1 MRETG
6 VTPMERKAWIDY
18 NFDADFIDAGELIM
32 SESNGTNPTG
42 EAFFTIPNSLTPGRV
57 TRLRVGVS
65 EGGTTLTPDKARS
78 GCFEDYGIEIGLDL
92 VPPTIRLNGPS
103 VYRVQRNTS
112 YVDPGVI
119 ATDNREGDISARFEM
134 SSNIDMTQVGV
145 YKARYWVKD
154 LYGNVSDTIER
165 TIQVEVNQVGP
176 SVTLVGADTIR
187 MEVRS
192 PYVELG
198 ATAVDNVGN
207 NITSRIARIGM
218 VDTANIGIYYV
229 NYSVNDAFGYTGEKT
244 RVVIVRKTSKPTI
257 SSITSNG
264 IWKHQI
270 FTPYL
275 NAQGI
280 LPRDGFFPVDQ
291 LTITRVGSVNES
303 VPGSYTVQYT
313 ACDPIGNCSD
323 PFLLQV
329 DVQDTVPPVVTLL
342 GPNPLIVDVY
352 NDNFEDPGISAS
364 DNYFSSNS
372 LIRITQRNVNT
383 NKLGTYN
390 ITYIVKDGSG
400 NTTTLVR
407 TVNIV
412 DRVAP
417 TIEVLGGSPYDQPRF
432 KDFVDPGIRIIDN
445 YDSESEL
452 RATLVVTSNLA
463 NRNDTL
469 WADLDGWRYVRY
481 QVTDKSGNVSA
492 VAERLI
498 RVLSTGLNEEV
509 ITGEL
514 NVYPNPSNGKFE
526 VKAQQPL
533 TGNTEVILY
542 NMLGAKVYSNVSDIQ
557 GSTIE
562 MNVQGLTT
570 GIYLLQ
576 VNTGDKIY
584 TQRITIK

>member
-1 MRETG
+1 M
-6 VTPMERKAWIDY
+6 
-18 NFDADFIDAGELIM
+18 
-32 SESNGTNPTG
+32 
-42 EAFFTIPNSLTPGRV
+42 
-57 TRLRVGVS
+57 
-65 EGGTTLTPDKARS
+65 
-78 GCFEDYGIEIGLDL
+78 
-92 VPPTIRLNGPS
+92 
-103 VYRVQRNTS
+103 
-112 YVDPGVI
+112 
-119 ATDNREGDISARFEM
+119 
-134 SSNIDMTQVGV
+134 
-145 YKARYWVKD
+145 
-154 LYGNVSDTIER
+154 
-165 TIQVEVNQVGP
+165 
-176 SVTLVGADTIR
+176 
-187 MEVRS
+187 
-192 PYVELG
+192 
-198 ATAVDNVGN
+198 
-207 NITSRIARIGM
+207 
-218 VDTANIGIYYV
+218 
-229 NYSVNDAFGYTGEKT
+229 
-244 RVVIVRKTSKPTI
+244 
-257 SSITSNG
+257 
-264 IWKHQI
+264 
-270 FTPYL
+270 
-275 NAQGI
+275 
-280 LPRDGFFPVDQ
+280 
-291 LTITRVGSVNES
+291 
-303 VPGSYTVQYT
+303 
-313 ACDPIGNCSD
+313 
-323 PFLLQV
+323 
-329 DVQDTVPPVVTLL
+329 
-342 GPNPLIVDVY
+342 
-352 NDNFEDPGISAS
+352 
-364 DNYFSSNS
+364 
-372 LIRITQRNVNT
+372 
-383 NKLGTYN
+383 GTYN

-452 RATLVVTSNLA
+452 RATLVITSNLA